1 MKRLMSTVSAPLHD
15 LADGYA
21 PADEHRPLASYAVLS
36 ATFGMTLAGALA
48 ALRASGRELPERP
61 RAGDLV
67 LAGIATHKVSRL
79 LAKDR
84 VTSFVRA
91 PFTRYQEPAGHGELE
106 EQPRGRGIRLAIGE
120 LLVCPYCLAQWI
132 AASFAVG
139 LVAAPRATRFVAGI
153 YVAETL
159 SDVLQLAY
167 KAAEDRA

>member
-1 MKRLMSTVSAPLHD
+1 MATATTALHD
-15 LADGYA
+15 LTDGYA
-21 PADEHRPLASYAVLS
+21 DDDEDRPLAAYAALS
-36 ATFGMTLAGALA
+36 ATFGVTLAAALA
-48 ALRASGRELPERP
+48 ALHASGRELPERP

-91 PFTRYQEPAGHGELE
+91 PFTRYQEPTGHGELE
-106 EQPRGRGIRLAIGE
+106 EQPRGTGVRLAIGE

-139 LVAAPRATRFVAGI
+139 LVAASRATRFVAGI

-167 KAAEDRA
+167 RAAEDRA

>member
-1 MKRLMSTVSAPLHD
+1 MTTSTTSPNGLTA
-15 LADGYA
+15 GYA
-21 PADEHRPLASYAVLS
+21 PAGEDRPLAAYAGLTAS
-36 ATFGMTLAGALA
+36 FGLALGAAVA
-48 ALRASGRELPERP
+48 ALRVSRRELPERP

-106 EQPRGRGIRLAIGE
+106 EQPRGTGIRLALGE
-120 LLVCPYCLAQWI
+120 LLVCPYCLAQWV
-132 AASFAVG
+132 AATFAVG
-139 LVAAPRATRFVAGI
+139 LVAAPRGTRFVAGI

-167 KAAEDRA
+167 RSAEDRA